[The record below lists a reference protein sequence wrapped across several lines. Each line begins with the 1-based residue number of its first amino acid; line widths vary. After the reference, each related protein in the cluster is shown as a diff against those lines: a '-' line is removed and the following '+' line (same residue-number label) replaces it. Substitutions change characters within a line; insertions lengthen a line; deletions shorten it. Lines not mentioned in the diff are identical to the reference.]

1 MVNDSGHRTG
11 LVSIVRDI
19 TERRRA
25 EEEIRRQSE
34 LLQGLHGAT
43 ARFVEK
49 EKPEETFQ
57 RLLDTI
63 LELTESEYGF
73 IGEVLFTPEGKP
85 HLKTRA
91 ITNIAWDQT
100 SRELVESA
108 SDGLEFHNLET
119 LFGHVVTG
127 QSVVISNDPANDPR
141 SGGLPPGHPPLRAF
155 MGTPFF
161 HGGKMVGMAGVA
173 NRPGGYDA
181 ELAEFL
187 APFSSTCGIIIA
199 ASREDLERKRAE
211 EELWAAHEGLQS
223 AYEKLERTQEQLIR
237 SEKLAAV
244 GRLTA
249 GVSHEILNPLNI
261 ISMSHQLMLDDPA
274 TPQAVAQQLDI
285 LQGQVHR
292 ITKITQDLLSFSRQ
306 REPERC
312 PVDVNEVITRTLG
325 LMESELR
332 LDNIKVELRL
342 AEALPPILADQDQI
356 QQVVLNLLANA
367 RDAMPGGGR
376 LSLLT
381 DMVLDDGQRFVEL
394 RVENTG
400 PNIAPEHLDKL
411 FDPFFTTKPEGEGTG
426 LGLSICQGIIESH
439 GGSIRV
445 ENVSG
450 GGVVFTVR
458 LS

>member
-1 MVNDSGHRTG
+1 MKDEEKTKEQLVN
-11 LVSIVRDI
+11 
-19 TERRRA
+19 
-25 EEEIRRQSE
+25 
-34 LLQGLHGAT
+34 
-43 ARFVEK
+43 
-49 EKPEETFQ
+49 
-57 RLLDTI
+57 
-63 LELTESEYGF
+63 
-73 IGEVLFTPEGKP
+73 
-85 HLKTRA
+85 
-91 ITNIAWDQT
+91 
-100 SRELVESA
+100 ELVEA
-108 SDGLEFHNLET
+108 H
-119 LFGHVVTG
+119 
-127 QSVVISNDPANDPR
+127 QRI
-141 SGGLPPGHPPLRAF
+141 
-155 MGTPFF
+155 
-161 HGGKMVGMAGVA
+161 
-173 NRPGGYDA
+173 A
-181 ELAEFL
+181 ELE
-187 APFSSTCGIIIA
+187 A
-199 ASREDLERKRAE
+199 AGTERKRAE
-211 EELWAAHEGLQS
+211 EELWAAHEGLQK
-223 AYEKLERTQEQLIR
+223 AYEELERTQEQLIR

-342 AEALPPILADQDQI
+342 AEALPHIMADQDQI
-356 QQVVLNLLANA
+356 EQVVLNLLANA